1 MYNVKNC
8 NIYKAYSETERER
21 KTDKMIKQMWQNV
34 NN

>member
-1 MYNVKNC
+1 MSKIVTYIKH
-8 NIYKAYSETERER
+8 IQRQRER